1 MPTIQ
6 KKHNNTKTTA
16 AIVKSNYY
24 FTSDTELAI
33 IKYNSETDK
42 SIRDKLYR
50 DNIEYA
56 FFKLS
61 ENLINRYKFYYIS
74 ETFEEIQQIAIIF
87 MLSKMKYFDPSR
99 GKAFSFFDRICYFH
113 LIQMNAKAYNDKLKF
128 KSLNDNISYNE
139 YDEPYE
145 IKNDHIKLEFFD
157 FLIEY
162 IEFNFDTLFIGE
174 IDRKIVDSLMV
185 LIKNKHNLN
194 LKKKAIYL
202 QIREMTNVK
211 PESITRT
218 VRKLKNL
225 YSILYSMYLDDNIN
239 LTYIPDEF

>member
-6 KKHNNTKTTA
+6 RKHNNTNTLNSS
-16 AIVKSNYY
+16 KSKYY
-24 FTSDTELAI
+24 FTHDTELAI
-33 IKYNSETDK
+33 IKYNSESDELV
-42 SIRDKLYR
+42 RNKLYT
-50 DNIEYA
+50 DHIEYA

-74 ETFEEIQQIAIIF
+74 DTFEEIQQIAIIF
-87 MLSKMKYFDPSR
+87 MLSKMKFFDPSR

-128 KSLNDNISYNE
+128 KSLNNNIQYSE

-145 IKNDHIKLEFFD
+145 IKNEHIKLEFFD

-162 IEFNFDTLFIGE
+162 IEFNFDILFIGE
-174 IDRKIVDSLMV
+174 TDRKIVDSLLV

-202 QIREMTNVK
+202 QIREMTQVK

-225 YSILYSMYLDDNIN
+225 YSILYELYLNDTIDI
-239 LTYIPDEF
+239 TYIPNEF